1 MKDTSLLK
9 SQMTFTPVL
18 KDRLFYD
25 QYQYC
30 ISFHLVDAN
39 ALRTNKPLCHKDI
52 DANIARRESWRV
64 RFGHKTV
71 TKDEIDRLHT
81 TCDVLSTAVGAYKK
95 VIYSNHL
102 YVYSNELALL
112 QSLNDLDFV
121 KYPILTK
128 AQVILPRD
136 TIILK
141 KPKYNFRTYFKMR
154 GVTKQQIETLNDFF
168 NLNKELIKPSPSLR
182 YSLARSTHWLMD
194 YQFADHSDPKL
205 ITVINLICPGI
216 TRKTLNIMAAK

>member
-1 MKDTSLLK
+1 MQILPGVNRGVCDL
-9 SQMTFTPVL
+9 
-18 KDRLFYD
+18 
-25 QYQYC
+25 
-30 ISFHLVDAN
+30 
-39 ALRTNKPLCHKDI
+39 
-52 DANIARRESWRV
+52 
-64 RFGHKTV
+64 V
-71 TKDEIDRLHT
+71 TKQSQKMKLIGCTPHVMFCQLP
-81 TCDVLSTAVGAYKK
+81 VGAYKK

-121 KYPILTK
+121 KYPILTE

>member
-1 MKDTSLLK
+1 
-9 SQMTFTPVL
+9 MTFTPVL

-25 QYQYC
+25 QYRYC

-39 ALRTNKPLCHKDI
+39 ALRTNKPLCHNEI
-52 DANIARRESWRV
+52 DKNIARRESWRV
-64 RFGHKTV
+64 RFGHKAV
-71 TKDEIDRLHT
+71 TQDEIDRLHIA
-81 TCDVLSTAVGAYKK
+81 CDVLSNTAGTYKK

-102 YVYSNELALL
+102 YVYSNDLALL

-121 KYPILTK
+121 KYPVLTE

-136 TIILK
+136 TILLK
-141 KPKYNFRTYFKMR
+141 KSKYNFRTYFKMR
-154 GVTKQQIETLNDFF
+154 GVTKQQIATLNDFF
-168 NLNKELIKPSPSLR
+168 NLNKELINPSPSLKH
-182 YSLARSTHWLMD
+182 SLARNTHWLMD